1 MRFELQDVSRT
12 WGERVA
18 LQQVSLTIEP
28 GERVA
33 LIGPSG
39 GGKTTLLRLLGGALS
54 PSEGAV
60 LADGQALD
68 GLTPRA
74 IREHRSAMSLIA
86 QGGGLVPQLTV
97 HRNVTAGRLARWPW
111 YKTLASMVWSMDKAD
126 TRDLL
131 ESVGL
136 GDRQWD
142 RTSTLSGG
150 QQQRVAIARAL
161 AGHPQVIL
169 ADEPTAGLD
178 RSTASEIV
186 ELLLTRT
193 GDDRL
198 TFLVSTHWVSM
209 ARTRFDRLLGIR
221 EGRVVID
228 RPAADVDD
236 ALLDALYEGSRER
249 R

>member
-1 MRFELQDVSRT
+1 
-12 WGERVA
+12 
-18 LQQVSLTIEP
+18 
-28 GERVA
+28 
-33 LIGPSG
+33 
-39 GGKTTLLRLLGGALS
+39 
-54 PSEGAV
+54 
-60 LADGQALD
+60 
-68 GLTPRA
+68 
-74 IREHRSAMSLIA
+74 
-86 QGGGLVPQLTV
+86 
-97 HRNVTAGRLARWPW
+97 
-111 YKTLASMVWSMDKAD
+111 MDKAL

-142 RTSTLSGG
+142 LTSTLSGG

-161 AGHPQVIL
+161 AGRPQVIL

-178 RSTASEIV
+178 RSTAGEIV
-186 ELLLTRT
+186 DLLLTRT

-221 EGRVVID
+221 EGRVVFD
-228 RPAADVDD
+228 RPATDVDD